1 MNAYETERLRL
12 NNICIDNSKEID
24 QLMDDCDIIWNNYD
38 VPHPY
43 YKGYAKE
50 WIEKSNSGSE
60 NSELLRWG
68 IFEKRRNT
76 IIGNIELRI
85 NRKHNRAEVGYWIG
99 KEYRNNGYCEE
110 ALRKV
115 IEIGFEVIKLNRIE
129 AFSFSDNQ
137 TSNQLLEKVGFSLEG
152 ELRQESLMI
161 GKYRNTKVYGF
172 LSEEYH

>member
-1 MNAYETERLRL
+1 MEVYETERLRL
-12 NNICIDNSKEID
+12 ANICIDNLKQVD
-24 QLMDDCDIIWNNYD
+24 QLMDDYDIISNNYD
-38 VPHPY
+38 VPYPY

-50 WIEKSNSGSE
+50 WFEKGKSGIENG
-60 NSELLRWG
+60 ELVRWG
-68 IFEKRRNT
+68 IFEKRSNA

-99 KEYRNNGYCEE
+99 KEYRNKRYCEE
-110 ALRKV
+110 SVRKV
-115 IEIGFEVIKLNRIE
+115 IEIGFQVIKLNRIE

-137 TSNQLLEKVGFSLEG
+137 ISNKLLEKVGFSLEG